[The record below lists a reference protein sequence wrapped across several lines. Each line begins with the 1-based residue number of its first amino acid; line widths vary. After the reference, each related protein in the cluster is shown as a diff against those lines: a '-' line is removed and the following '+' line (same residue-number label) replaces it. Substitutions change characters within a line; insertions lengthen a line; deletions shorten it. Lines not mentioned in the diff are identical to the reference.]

1 MKKCKIA
8 IKEGFDC
15 QNCCLFCDKID
26 NCTDICDDAQKST
39 SDLCTE
45 QVDEETEL
53 QVMESAVPD
62 AIRMITDITL
72 QKKKLDE
79 QERIM
84 KKKLQEAMEKFGVKK
99 FENDKVI
106 FTYTAPTTRTTIDSD
121 KLKKEHPDIAKE
133 CSKTSTVSA
142 SVRIKVK

>member
-8 IKEGFDC
+8 IDNNAEC
-15 QNCCLFCDKID
+15 QNCCYYCDKKD
-26 NCTDICDDAQKST
+26 TCPDACGET
-39 SDLCTE
+39 YIEDCTE
-45 QVDEETEL
+45 QVDEEETEL

-62 AIRMITDITL
+62 AIRMITEITL

-79 QERIM
+79 QEKIM

>member
-8 IKEGFDC
+8 IENGADC
-15 QNCCLFCDKID
+15 QKCCLYCDKLES
-26 NCTDICDDAQKST
+26 CEDACGET
-39 SDLCTE
+39 YNEDCPE
-45 QVDEETEL
+45 QVEEETEL

-62 AIRMITDITL
+62 AIRVITEITV

-79 QERIM
+79 QEKIM
-84 KKKLQEAMEKFGVKK
+84 KQKLQEAMEKYGIKK
-99 FENDKVI
+99 FENDKVV

-133 CSKTSTVSA
+133 YSKVSKVSA

>member
-26 NCTDICDDAQKST
+26 DCTDVCYDAQEST
-39 SDLCTE
+39 SDLCSE
-45 QVDEETEL
+45 QVEEETDL
-53 QVMESAVPD
+53 QVMESAVPE
-62 AIRMITDITL
+62 AIEIITQITV

-79 QERIM
+79 QEKIM
-84 KKKLQEAMEKFGVKK
+84 KKKLQEAMEKYGIKK
-99 FENDKVI
+99 FENDKVA
-106 FTYTAPTTRTTIDSD
+106 FTYVPETTRTTIDSD

-133 CSKTSTVSA
+133 CSKTSKVSA

>member
-1 MKKCKIA
+1 MVKCGIA
-8 IKEGFDC
+8 LNDGGTDC
-15 QNCCLFCDKID
+15 QMCCYFCDKKD
-26 NCTDICDDAQKST
+26 TCDEVCESISED
-39 SDLCTE
+39 CEE
-45 QVDEETEL
+45 QVEENEL

-62 AIRMITDITL
+62 AIKVITEITV

-79 QERIM
+79 QEKIM
-84 KKKLQEAMEKFGVKK
+84 KQKLQEAMEKYGIKK
-99 FENDKVI
+99 FENDKVV

-133 CSKTSTVSA
+133 CSKVSKVSA

>member
-8 IKEGFDC
+8 LETDC
-15 QNCCLFCDKID
+15 SCQKCCFFCSEKDTCPDVCADID
-26 NCTDICDDAQKST
+26 EECD
-39 SDLCTE
+39 E
-45 QVDEETEL
+45 QIEEETEL

-62 AIRMITDITL
+62 VLKAITDITV

-79 QERIM
+79 QEKLM

-99 FENDKVI
+99 FENEQVA
-106 FTYTAPTTRTTIDSD
+106 FTYVPATTRTTIDSD
-121 KLKKEHPDIAKE
+121 KLKKEHPDIAKD
-133 CSKTSTVSA
+133 CSKTSKVSA